1 MAGLAPMIL
10 TNENLV
16 FDWSRPGESTE
27 VEFHT
32 GLEEPL
38 SSLAG
43 RKLFTVI
50 DGNVLQH
57 WEDEIKASPIYDRS
71 SMYVFGADE
80 RNKSPEIINGI
91 WHTMSS
97 SGVLRDSTV
106 LVIGGG
112 LTCDVGAFAASCFHR
127 GTRLVLMPTTVLA
140 MADACLGGK
149 TAVNI
154 DGSKNQIGTFFPAE
168 LVLIAGC
175 FVNTLSPREY
185 RSGFA
190 EILKAGLIGDGK
202 MRSLLKAPP
211 LRDGDHSWLLEL
223 VRRSLKVKGEI
234 VSQDLTETGCR
245 RVLNLGHTF
254 AHALESVSG
263 FELSHGEAVGLGIRA
278 ASLMAGREQL
288 FEEIG
293 SLLET
298 LGLPSMIDE
307 LQGGIERFM
316 SFIERDKKTSASG
329 GRTWVLPFDWED
341 CRLIELAG
349 SEERERV
356 RKALDFLLV
365 E

>member
-1 MAGLAPMIL
+1 MTRM
-10 TNENLV
+10 NENLT
-16 FDWSRPGESTE
+16 FDWSRPGENTE
-27 VEFHT
+27 IEFHK
-32 GLEEPL
+32 GLENPL
-38 SSLAG
+38 CSLSG

-50 DGNVLQH
+50 DGNVLQL
-57 WEDEIKASPIYDRS
+57 WGNEIKASPIYDSS
-71 SMYVFGADE
+71 SMYEFKAEE
-80 RNKSPEIINGI
+80 RNKSPEIIKEI
-91 WHTMSS
+91 WHAMNS

-154 DGSKNQIGTFFPAE
+154 DGSKNQIGTFFPAG

-175 FVNTLSPREY
+175 FVNTLPPEEY

-190 EILKAGLIGDGK
+190 EILKAGLIGDRK
-202 MRSLLKAPP
+202 MGTLLKSPP
-211 LRDGDHSWLLEL
+211 PRDGNHSWLLEL
-223 VRRSLKVKGEI
+223 VHRSLQVKGGI

-278 ASLMAGREQL
+278 ASIMAGSEQL
-288 FEEIG
+288 SDEIG
-293 SLLET
+293 TLLET
-298 LGLPSMIDE
+298 LGLPSEIEE
-307 LQGGIERFM
+307 LPGGIERFM
-316 SFIERDKKTSASG
+316 SFIGRDKKTSASG
-329 GRTWVLPFDWED
+329 KRTWILPFDWED
-341 CRLIELAG
+341 CRLVELTG
-349 SEERERV
+349 NEERERV
-356 RKALDFLLV
+356 RKALDFLLAG
-365 E
+365 